1 MKFLPTCCQRS
12 RCSFKRRRPSSRRAA
27 STPPASCLGKSC
39 AWRRSNGTSQGSSAA
54 AGNGSASG
62 HTDGFGHGT
71 RQASVRLSLHGLS
84 RMHLGAS
91 AESGTRP
98 GRRGRREAFPVSR
111 RSRGSEPWFPPRRG
125 IIVKTRRPPGSQDS
139 GMRQRVSLEQGTIPS
154 AARDWHAACLT
165 PRRGGG
171 APVRGTS
178 TYALRGVKREEKRAY
193 DPAPGTA
200 SVGGALASTILTG

>member
-27 STPPASCLGKSC
+27 STPPASCLGKSY

-62 HTDGFGHGT
+62 HTDGRRRGT
-71 RQASVRLSLHGLS
+71 EQASVRLNLHPLS
-84 RMHLGAS
+84 RKHLGAS
-91 AESGTRP
+91 AESRTDRAAAAGVKL
-98 GRRGRREAFPVSR
+98 FPYRDVHAR
-111 RSRGSEPWFPPRRG
+111 SEPWFPPTRG
-125 IIVKTRRPPGSQDS
+125 ILVKTRRPPGSQDS
-139 GMRQRVSLEQGTIPS
+139 GMRQRVSLECGTILS
-154 AARDWHAACLT
+154 AARDWHVPCLNT
-165 PRRGGG
+165 RRPEGG
-171 APVRGTS
+171 
-178 TYALRGVKREEKRAY
+178 ALRGVKREEKRAY